1 MQVPIRIE
9 NETKGTRLGDNIKIA
24 DSSLRRMVGLLGT
37 PQLEPHS
44 GLLIF
49 PTQGVHTFFMKYPI
63 DIVFINRRRQ
73 VIGTRVGLKPY
84 RLSPIMWS
92 AECVL
97 ELPEGAIEQSRT
109 EVGDQLVWT
118 REVSAGGTSN

>member
-1 MQVPIRIE
+1 MVQVPICIE
-9 NETKGTRLGDNIKIA
+9 NETKGTRLGDKIKIA
-24 DSSLRRMVGLLGT
+24 DSSLRRVVGLLGT
-37 PQLEPHS
+37 PNLAPHS

-73 VIGTRVGLKPY
+73 VIGTRSGLKPY

-97 ELPEGAIEQSRT
+97 ELPEGVIEQSRT
-109 EVGDQLVWT
+109 EVGDQLIWT
-118 REVSAGGTSN
+118 REKSEGTT

>member
-24 DSSLRRMVGLLGT
+24 DSSLRRIVGLLGT
-37 PQLEPHS
+37 PHLEPHS

-73 VIGTRVGLKPY
+73 VIGTRAGLRPF

-92 AECVL
+92 AESVL
-97 ELPEGAIEQSRT
+97 ELPEGVIEETRT
-109 EVGDQLVWT
+109 EVGDQLIWT
-118 REVSAGGTSN
+118 REVSEQSASV

>member
-9 NETKGTRLGDNIKIA
+9 NETKGTRLGENIKIA

-37 PQLEPHS
+37 PRLEPHS

-63 DIVFINRRRQ
+63 DIVFINRKKQ
-73 VIGTRVGLKPY
+73 VIGTRIGLKPF

-97 ELPEGAIEQSRT
+97 ELPEGVIEQTRT
-109 EVGDQLVWT
+109 EVGDQLIWT
-118 REVSAGGTSN
+118 REAPPSSPA

>member
-9 NETKGTRLGDNIKIA
+9 NETKGTRLGDTIKIA
-24 DSSLRRMVGLLGT
+24 DSSLRRIVGLLGT
-37 PQLEPHS
+37 PHLEPHS

-63 DIVFINRRRQ
+63 DLVFINKRRQ
-73 VIGTRVGLKPY
+73 VIGTRIGLKPY
-84 RLSPIMWS
+84 RLSLIMWS

-97 ELPEGAIEQSRT
+97 ELPEGVIEQTRA
-109 EVGDQLVWT
+109 GGGGRRGGT
-118 REVSAGGTSN
+118 RE